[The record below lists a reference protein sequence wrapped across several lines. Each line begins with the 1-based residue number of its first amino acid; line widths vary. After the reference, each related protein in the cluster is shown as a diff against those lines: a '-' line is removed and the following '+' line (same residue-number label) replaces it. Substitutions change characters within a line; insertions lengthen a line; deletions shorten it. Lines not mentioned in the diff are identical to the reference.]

1 MGYHG
6 MGAMMGA
13 GMGYGIPHLH
23 AAASPVLPWKSS
35 FFSFTA
41 AVSTPWDSLMQVYRP
56 KWKPGGAYAGNASGT
71 ADPPPPEQLLVEQLL
86 QFEYEVPPPPT
97 HPHTHSR
104 THSPCV

>member
-1 MGYHG
+1 MDVRVTRHRIWLGEKG
-6 MGAMMGA
+6 KKDRK
-13 GMGYGIPHLH
+13 P
-23 AAASPVLPWKSS
+23 
-35 FFSFTA
+35 FE
-41 AVSTPWDSLMQVYRP
+41 SLMQVYRA